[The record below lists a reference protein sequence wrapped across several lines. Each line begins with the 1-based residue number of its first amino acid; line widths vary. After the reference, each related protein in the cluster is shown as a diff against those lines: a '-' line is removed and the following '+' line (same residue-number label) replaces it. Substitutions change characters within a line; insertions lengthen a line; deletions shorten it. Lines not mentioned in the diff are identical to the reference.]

1 MPEEVHCNGTSS
13 QMRGTV
19 RRYLEEGRVNER
31 AHGGQNHVK
40 VDEEMR
46 RCIAAIL
53 DENPVLTLDAI
64 NTTLRERLPQKPHVH
79 SRTIGK
85 ILDGML
91 YTVKL
96 VRRCPAERNR
106 PDVIQSRRQYAAWFL
121 EEAIRNQV
129 VFVDECGFNIWTA
142 RSQGRALRGERAYRQ
157 VAGQRGNNITI
168 TLAVSSTFGLVH
180 HSMHIG
186 GTNQARFQAFLQEC
200 AENLPE
206 NETTIIFDGAL
217 PHRPAQTSAEHIELQ
232 ILPPYL
238 PFLNIVENAISALK
252 AIIKGDISRPMVQQ
266 QINDRLRAQQENIPL
281 GEYRKRVLL
290 AAAERT
296 IATITVPHLLN
307 IYNLTDYQLLY

>member
-1 MPEEVHCNGTSS
+1 M
-13 QMRGTV
+13 
-19 RRYLEEGRVNER
+19 NER
-31 AHGGQNHVK
+31 ARGGRNHVK

-96 VRRCPAERNR
+96 VRRCPAQRNR
-106 PDVIQSRRQYAAWFL
+106 PDVIQSRPQYAAWFL

-129 VFVDECGFNIWTA
+129 VFVDECGFNIWTT
-142 RSQGRALRGERAYRQ
+142 RSQGRALRGERVYRH
-157 VAGQRGNNITI
+157 VAACQRGNTI
-168 TLAVSSTFGLVH
+168 TLAVSSKFGLIH
-180 HSMHIG
+180 HSVHIR
-186 GTNQARFQAFLQEC
+186 GTNEARFQAFLQEC

-206 NETTIIFDGAL
+206 NETTIIFDGAP
-217 PHRPAQTSAEHIELQ
+217 PHRPAQTPAEHIALR
-232 ILPPYL
+232 ILPPYS

-252 AIIKGDISRPMVQQ
+252 AAIKADISRPMVQRQ
-266 QINDRLRAQQENIPL
+266 MNDRLRAQQENIPL
-281 GEYRKRVLL
+281 GEYRKRVLR
-290 AAAERT
+290 AAAERN
-296 IATITVPHLLN
+296 IATISVPKCNAWFRH
-307 IYNLTDYQLLY
+307 IYKPICPLPYNGEFVEV

>member
-1 MPEEVHCNGTSS
+1 MSEEVTVMAHRHRRQRIS
-13 QMRGTV
+13 QENRERLVRAFDEPEQDYLSVADTLGINRSTARGIV

-31 AHGGQNHVK
+31 ARGGRNHVK
-40 VDEEMR
+40 VDEEMK

-64 NTTLRERLPQKPHVH
+64 NTTLRERLPQKPHVY

-129 VFVDECGFNIWTA
+129 VFADECGFNIWTA

-168 TLAVSSTFGLVH
+168 TLAVSSTFGLIH

-206 NETTIIFDGAL
+206 NETTIIFDGAP
-217 PHRPAQTSAEHIELQ
+217 PHRPAQTPA
-232 ILPPYL
+232 
-238 PFLNIVENAISALK
+238 
-252 AIIKGDISRPMVQQ
+252 
-266 QINDRLRAQQENIPL
+266 
-281 GEYRKRVLL
+281 
-290 AAAERT
+290 
-296 IATITVPHLLN
+296 
-307 IYNLTDYQLLY
+307 